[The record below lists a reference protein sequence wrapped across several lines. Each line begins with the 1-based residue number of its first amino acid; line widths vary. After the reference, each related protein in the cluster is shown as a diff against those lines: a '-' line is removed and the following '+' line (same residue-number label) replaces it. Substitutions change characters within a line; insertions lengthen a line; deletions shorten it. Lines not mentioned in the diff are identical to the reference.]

1 MFRFEDPIYL
11 YLLVLIPILAL
22 IRFVSYRNQRKRLRQ
37 FGDPELL
44 KQLMPDVSRF
54 RPLVKFWVLL
64 GALALLIV
72 MLARPQLGTKISNEK
87 RVGIETI
94 IAMDISNS
102 MLAEDVVPSRLDR
115 SKMMVENLVD
125 HFTNDKIGLIV
136 FAGDAFV
143 QLPITSD
150 YVSAKMFLSS
160 ISPSMMASQG
170 TDIARAIEMATHSFT
185 QEEGIGKA
193 IIVITDGEDH
203 EGGALEAAKAA
214 KDEGMRVYV
223 LGVGSVNGAPIPVS
237 GTGDYMKDNTGN
249 TVMSALNEDMCKQV
263 AQAGGGAYIHVENN
277 SAAQQQLDN
286 ELDKLAK
293 KETTTAVYSEFD
305 EQFQAVGILV
315 LLLLI
320 VEICILDRRNPLI
333 KRLSLFKR
341 KGVSNQES
349 VVRSKMLMILFFL
362 LTPISY
368 LLFPDSCLQTPV
380 SAQTDRQYIRQGNK
394 LFRSGDYPN
403 AEVSYRKAIEKN
415 PKNPQAVF
423 NLGNALM
430 AQKKDSA
437 AVMQFDSATKLETN
451 PLRKAKAYH
460 NVGVICQSHKMYGE
474 AIEAYK
480 SALRLNPAD
489 DETRYNLVLCKHQQK
504 KQQQNQQQNQQGNN
518 DQKQDDKKDQQNKDQ
533 QKDKQEDK
541 KQQEQPKPQ
550 MSKENAEQLLNAA
563 IQNEKQTQD
572 KLNKAQQQPQRRTTL
587 KNW

>member
-1 MFRFEDPIYL
+1 MFRFADPIYL
-11 YLLVLIPILAL
+11 YLLAVIPVLAI
-22 IRFVSYRNQRKRLRQ
+22 IRFLTYRNQKKRLRK
-37 FGDPELL
+37 FGDPKLL
-44 KQLMPDVSRF
+44 RELMPDVSRF
-54 RPLVKFWVLL
+54 RPAVKFWILQ

-72 MLARPQLGTKISNEK
+72 MLARPQFGTKINNEQ

-102 MLAEDVVPSRLDR
+102 MMAEDITPSRLDR

-160 ISPSMMASQG
+160 IDPSMMATQG

-214 KDEGMRVYV
+214 KDAGMRVYV
-223 LGVGSVNGAPIPVS
+223 LGVGSTKGSPIPIP

-249 TVMSALNEDMCKQV
+249 TVMSALNEDMCRQV

-277 SAAQQQLDN
+277 SAAQDQLDT

-293 KETTTAVYSEFD
+293 KETTSTVYSEFD
-305 EQFQAVGILV
+305 EQFQAVAILA

-320 VEICILDRRNPLI
+320 LEICIFDRRNPLI
-333 KRLSLFKR
+333 KRLSLF
-341 KGVSNQES
+341 G
-349 VVRSKMLMILFFL
+349 SKKKAAATMLL
-362 LTPISY
+362 LMVAATA
-368 LLFPDSCLQTPV
+368 
-380 SAQTDRQYIRQGNK
+380 SAQQADRQYIREGNK
-394 LFRSGDYPN
+394 QFRLGQYDK
-403 AEVSYRKAIEKN
+403 AEVSYRKAVEKN
-415 PKNPQAVF
+415 PKNPQAAY

-437 AVMQFDSATKLETN
+437 AVQQFEQSTRIETN
-451 PLRKAKAYH
+451 PLRKAAAYH
-460 NVGVICQSHKMYGE
+460 NMGVICQTHKMYGE

-480 SALRLNPAD
+480 NALRNNPND
-489 DETRYNLVLCKHQQK
+489 DETRYNLVLCKHLKK
-504 KQQQNQQQNQQGNN
+504 KQDEKQKQNQQNKDDQNKKD
-518 DQKQDDKKDQQNKDQ
+518 DQKKDDKKDQKQDKKD
-533 QKDKQEDK
+533 D
-541 KQQEQPKPQ
+541 KQQEQQKPQ
-550 MSKENAEQLLNAA
+550 MSKDNAEQLLNAA
-563 IQNEKQTQD
+563 IQNEKMTQD
-572 KLNKAQQQPQRRTTL
+572 KMKKAQQQPQRRAVQ

>member
-1 MFRFEDPIYL
+1 MFRFESPIYL
-11 YLLVLIPILAL
+11 YLLVLIPLLAL
-22 IRFVSYRNQRKRLRQ
+22 IRFLSYRNQKKRLRK
-37 FGDPELL
+37 FGEPSLL
-44 KQLMPDVSRF
+44 KALMPDVSRF
-54 RPLVKFWVLL
+54 RPSVKFWILQ

-72 MLARPQLGTKISNEK
+72 MLARPQMGTKINHEK

-102 MLAEDVVPSRLDR
+102 MRAEDIVPSRLDR

-160 ISPSMMASQG
+160 IDPSMIASQG
-170 TDIARAIEMATHSFT
+170 TDIARAIEMASHSFT

-193 IIVITDGEDH
+193 IVVITDGEDH
-203 EGGALEAAKAA
+203 EGGAVEAAEAAK
-214 KDEGMRVYV
+214 KNGMRVYV
-223 LGVGSVNGAPIPVS
+223 LGVGSTQGAPIPVP
-237 GTGDYMKDNTGN
+237 GTGNYMQDNTGN

-277 SAAQQQLDN
+277 SAAQEQLDN

-293 KETTTAVYSEFD
+293 KETSTAVYSEFD
-305 EQFQAVGILV
+305 EQFQAFGVLA

-320 VEICILDRRNPLI
+320 LEICIFDRRNPLL
-333 KRLSLFKR
+333 KHVSLFGKR
-341 KGVSNQES
+341 KVA
-349 VVRSKMLMILFFL
+349 VMLLL
-362 LTPISY
+362 LTVLSA
-368 LLFPDSCLQTPV
+368 T
-380 SAQTDRQYIRQGNK
+380 AQTDRQYIRQGNK
-394 LFRSGDYPN
+394 QFRMGDYPN
-403 AEVSYRKAIEKN
+403 AEVSYRKAIEQN
-415 PKNPQAVF
+415 PKNPQASF

-437 AVMQFDSATKLETN
+437 AVTQFENASRLETN
-451 PLRKAKAYH
+451 PLRKAQSFH
-460 NVGVICQSHKMYGE
+460 NIGVICQTHKMYGE

-480 SALRLNPAD
+480 NALRLNPND
-489 DETRYNLVLCKHQQK
+489 DETRYNLVLCKHQK
-504 KQQQNQQQNQQGNN
+504 
-518 DQKQDDKKDQQNKDQ
+518 QKQDHQKQNQGNDDQKKDDQKKDDQKKDQNS
-533 QKDKQEDK
+533 DKQDDK
-541 KQQEQPKPQ
+541 KQQEQQKPQ

-572 KLNKAQQQPQRRTTL
+572 KLKKAQQQPQRRANQ

>member
-1 MFRFEDPIYL
+1 MFRFESPIYL
-11 YLLVLIPILAL
+11 YLLVLIPLLAL
-22 IRFVSYRNQRKRLRQ
+22 IRYLSYRNQKKRLRK
-37 FGDPELL
+37 FGEPSLL
-44 KQLMPDVSRF
+44 KALMPDVSRF
-54 RPLVKFWVLL
+54 RPSVKFWILQ

-72 MLARPQLGTKISNEK
+72 MLARPQMGTKINHEK

-102 MLAEDVVPSRLDR
+102 MRAEDIVPSRLDR

-160 ISPSMMASQG
+160 IDPSMMASQG
-170 TDIARAIEMATHSFT
+170 TDIARAIEMASHSFT

-193 IIVITDGEDH
+193 IVVITDGEDH
-203 EGGALEAAKAA
+203 EGGAVEAAEAAK
-214 KDEGMRVYV
+214 KNGMRVYV
-223 LGVGSVNGAPIPVS
+223 LGVGSTQGAPIPVP
-237 GTGDYMKDNTGN
+237 GTGNYMQDNMGN

-277 SAAQQQLDN
+277 SAAQEQLDN

-293 KETTTAVYSEFD
+293 KETSTAVYSEFD
-305 EQFQAVGILV
+305 EQFQAFGVLA

-320 VEICILDRRNPLI
+320 LEICIFDRRNPLL
-333 KRLSLFKR
+333 KHVSLFGKR
-341 KGVSNQES
+341 KVA
-349 VVRSKMLMILFFL
+349 VM
-362 LTPISY
+362 
-368 LLFPDSCLQTPV
+368 LLFLTALSVT
-380 SAQTDRQYIRQGNK
+380 AQTDRQYIRQGNK
-394 LFRSGDYPN
+394 QFRMGDYPN
-403 AEVSYRKAIEKN
+403 AEVSYRKALEQN
-415 PKNPQAVF
+415 PKNPQASF

-437 AVMQFDSATKLETN
+437 AVTQFENASRLETN
-451 PLRKAKAYH
+451 PLRKAQSFH
-460 NVGVICQSHKMYGE
+460 NIGVICQTHKMYGE

-480 SALRLNPAD
+480 NALRLNPKD
-489 DETRYNLVLCKHQQK
+489 DETRYNLVLCKHQK
-504 KQQQNQQQNQQGNN
+504 
-518 DQKQDDKKDQQNKDQ
+518 QKQDQQKQNQGQNNDDQKKDDQKKDDQ
-533 QKDKQEDK
+533 QKDQNSDKQDDK
-541 KQQEQPKPQ
+541 KQQEQQKPQ
-550 MSKENAEQLLNAA
+550 MSKDNAEQLLNAA

-572 KLNKAQQQPQRRTTL
+572 KLKKAQQQPQRRTNQ

>member
-11 YLLVLIPILAL
+11 WLLVLIPILAL
-22 IRFVSYRNQRKRLRQ
+22 VRFISYRNQRKRLRK
-37 FGDPELL
+37 FGDPSLL
-44 KQLMPDVSRF
+44 KELMPDVSRF
-54 RPLVKFWVLL
+54 RPSVKFWVLL

-72 MLARPQLGTKISNEK
+72 MLARPQLGTKISHEK

-94 IAMDISNS
+94 IALDISNS
-102 MLAEDVVPSRLDR
+102 MLAEDIIPSRLDR
-115 SKMMVENLVD
+115 SKMMIENLVD

-160 ISPSMMASQG
+160 IDPSMMATQG

-203 EGGALEAAKAA
+203 EGGALEAAEAA

-223 LGVGSVNGAPIPVS
+223 LGVGSTNGAPIPIS
-237 GTGDYMKDNTGN
+237 GTGNYMTDRSGN

-277 SAAQQQLDN
+277 SAAQQQLDS

-293 KETTTAVYSEFD
+293 KETSTTVYSEFD

-320 VEICILDRRNPLI
+320 IEICILDRRNPLL
-333 KRLSLFKR
+333 KNLSLFKR
-341 KGVSNQES
+341 KVES
-349 VVRSKMLMILFFL
+349 GKWNENTHTHLILLMV
-362 LTPISY
+362 IS
-368 LLFPDSCLQTPV
+368 LSTFLFPLSTI
-380 SAQTDRQYIRQGNK
+380 AQTDRQYIRQGNK

-437 AVMQFDSATKLETN
+437 AVVQFENASKLETN
-451 PLRKAKAYH
+451 PLRKAKAFH
-460 NVGVICQSHKMYGE
+460 NMGVVCQSHKMYGE

-480 SALRLNPAD
+480 NALRLNPAD
-489 DETRYNLVLCKHQQK
+489 DETRYNLVLCKHQQQ
-504 KQQQNQQQNQQGNN
+504 KQQQNQQNQQGGN
-518 DQKQDDKKDQQNKDQ
+518 DDKKQDDKKDQQKQDQ
-533 QKDKQEDK
+533 QKDQKDQQDDK
-541 KQQEQPKPQ
+541 KQQEQQKPQ

-572 KLNKAQQQPQRRTTL
+572 KLQKAQQQPQRRAIQ

>member
-1 MFRFEDPIYL
+1 MFRFADPIYL
-11 YLLVLIPILAL
+11 YLLAVIPVLAI
-22 IRFVSYRNQRKRLRQ
+22 IRFLTYRNQKKRLRK
-37 FGDPELL
+37 FGDPKLL
-44 KQLMPDVSRF
+44 RELMPDVSRF
-54 RPLVKFWVLL
+54 RPAVKFWILQ

-72 MLARPQLGTKISNEK
+72 MLARPQFGTKINNEQ

-102 MLAEDVVPSRLDR
+102 MMAEDITPSRLDR

-160 ISPSMMASQG
+160 IDPSMMATQG
-170 TDIARAIEMATHSFT
+170 TDIARAIDMATHSFT

-214 KDEGMRVYV
+214 KDAGMRVYV
-223 LGVGSVNGAPIPVS
+223 LGVGSTKGSPIPIP

-249 TVMSALNEDMCKQV
+249 TVMSALNEDMCRQV

-277 SAAQQQLDN
+277 SAAQDQLDK

-293 KETTTAVYSEFD
+293 KETTSTVYSEFD
-305 EQFQAVGILV
+305 EQFQAVAILA

-320 VEICILDRRNPLI
+320 LEICIFDRRNPLI
-333 KRLSLFKR
+333 KRLSLF
-341 KGVSNQES
+341 G
-349 VVRSKMLMILFFL
+349 SKKKAAATMLL
-362 LTPISY
+362 LMVAATA
-368 LLFPDSCLQTPV
+368 
-380 SAQTDRQYIRQGNK
+380 SAQQADRQYIREGNK
-394 LFRSGDYPN
+394 QFRLGQYDK
-403 AEVSYRKAIEKN
+403 AEVSYRKAVEKN
-415 PKNPQAVF
+415 PKNPQAAY

-437 AVMQFDSATKLETN
+437 AVQQFEQSARIEIN
-451 PLRKAKAYH
+451 PMRKAAAYH
-460 NVGVICQSHKMYGE
+460 NMGVICQTHKMYDE

-480 SALRLNPAD
+480 NALRNNPND
-489 DETRYNLVLCKHQQK
+489 DETRYNLVLCKHLKK
-504 KQQQNQQQNQQGNN
+504 KQDEKQKQNQQNKDDQNKKD
-518 DQKQDDKKDQQNKDQ
+518 DQKKDDKKDQKQDKKD
-533 QKDKQEDK
+533 D
-541 KQQEQPKPQ
+541 KQQEQQKPQ
-550 MSKENAEQLLNAA
+550 MSKDNAEQLLNAA
-563 IQNEKQTQD
+563 IQNEKMTQD
-572 KLNKAQQQPQRRTTL
+572 KMKKAQQQPQRRAVQ

>member
-22 IRFVSYRNQRKRLRQ
+22 IRFVSYRNQRKRLRK
-37 FGDPELL
+37 FGDPQLL
-44 KQLMPDVSRF
+44 KELMPDVSRF
-54 RPLVKFWVLL
+54 RPSVKFWLLL

-72 MLARPQLGTKISNEK
+72 MLARPQMGTKISHEK

-125 HFTNDKIGLIV
+125 HFSNDKIGLIV

-160 ISPSMMASQG
+160 IDPSMMATQG

-193 IIVITDGEDH
+193 IIVITDGENH
-203 EGGALEAAKAA
+203 EGGAVEAAEAAKGL
-214 KDEGMRVYV
+214 GMRVYV
-223 LGVGSVNGAPIPVS
+223 LGVGSANGAPIPIT
-237 GTGDYMKDNTGN
+237 GTGDYMKDRTGN
-249 TVMSALNEDMCKQV
+249 TVMSALNEEMCKQV

-293 KETTTAVYSEFD
+293 KETSTAVYSEFD
-305 EQFQAVGILV
+305 EQFQAVGILAI
-315 LLLLI
+315 LLLI
-320 VEICILDRRNPLI
+320 LEICILDRRNPLL
-333 KRLSLFKR
+333 KRVTLFGR
-341 KGVSNQES
+341 KKAVAILL
-349 VVRSKMLMILFFL
+349 LMMAM
-362 LTPISY
+362 SA
-368 LLFPDSCLQTPV
+368 

-403 AEVSYRKAIEKN
+403 AEVAYRKAIEKN
-415 PKNPQAVF
+415 PKNPQAVY

-437 AVMQFDSATKLETN
+437 AVVQFESASKLETN

-460 NVGVICQSHKMYGE
+460 NMGVVCQSHKMYGE

-480 SALRLNPAD
+480 NALRLNPND
-489 DETRYNLVLCKHQQK
+489 DETRYNLVLCKHQQQ
-504 KQQQNQQQNQQGNN
+504 KQQQNQQNQNQQGND
-518 DQKQDDKKDQQNKDQ
+518 DQKKDDKKDQQKQDQ
-533 QKDKQEDK
+533 QQDKQDK

-572 KLNKAQQQPQRRTTL
+572 KLKKAQQQPQRRAIQN
-587 KNW
+587 NW